1 MTGTDPIPTA
11 GVEPESLGEVLQ
23 RMRPR
28 IKRLLKSYD
37 IPYAE
42 AEDLVQET
50 ILDALRKWD
59 TIRHLE
65 PWLLGTLR
73 FKCSDYWKRQRQERV
88 QAVDAAELEEVSAPQ
103 PPAQEREEILL
114 DLRHLARGLDKRHR
128 AVLWLRYGLGLSTGE
143 VAERLGYCPSS
154 IRKLTGRSMARLQR
168 WVEAAPANPA
178 NAAVESDAADTAD
191 KSS

>member
-1 MTGTDPIPTA
+1 MTVTDPLPVA
-11 GVEPESLGEVLQ
+11 GIEQESLVELLQ

-28 IKRLLKSYD
+28 LKRVLKSYD
-37 IPYAE
+37 IPYVE
-42 AEDLVQET
+42 AEDLVQEA

-59 TIRHLE
+59 TIRNLE
-65 PWLLGTLR
+65 PWLLATLR
-73 FKCSDYWKRQRQERV
+73 FKCSDYWKRQRNERV
-88 QAVDAAELEEVSAPQ
+88 QALDLADLEEVATPQ
-103 PPAQEREEILL
+103 PPAQERDEILL

-168 WVEAAPANPA
+168 WVESAAA
-178 NAAVESDAADTAD
+178 NAADSADES
-191 KSS
+191 S